1 MIDFHS
7 HIIPGVDD
15 GARDLEESLAMLRS
29 AFLQGVDTV
38 VSTSHFYAAD
48 EYPGEFLTRRNN
60 AVRQLREAM
69 FFSEEVYPNVIA
81 GVEILYF
88 PGISE
93 ADGIDKLRIENSRCI
108 LIEPPM
114 SPWSEDMLDDIQQLG
129 LNFDLIPV
137 IAHVDR
143 YMSVLKDDSLM
154 DRVCRRKMIVQV
166 NGSYFLNPKT
176 QKAAIGNLKAG
187 KIGVIGSDCH
197 NMESRPPNL
206 GYVRKLVRSQNTQ
219 TAFQQ
224 LHRNAAELL
233 TNRRG

>member
-7 HIIPGVDD
+7 HILPGVDD
-15 GARDLEESLAMLRS
+15 GAQNLEESLTMLRE
-29 AFLQGVDTV
+29 AFLQGVDAV
-38 VSTSHFYAAD
+38 VSTSHFYAAE
-48 EYPGEFLTRRNN
+48 EYPGEFLARRNS
-60 AVRQLREAM
+60 ALQQLREAM
-69 FFSEEVYPNVIA
+69 LFSEEVYPNVIA
-81 GVEILYF
+81 GAEILYF

-93 ADGIDKLRIENSRCI
+93 AEGIDRLRIENSRCI

-129 LNFDLIPV
+129 MNFDLIPV
-137 IAHVDR
+137 IAHVNR
-143 YMSVLKDDSLM
+143 YMSVLKDNSLM
-154 DRVCRRKMIVQV
+154 DRIRQRDMIVQV

-206 GYVRKLVRSQNTQ
+206 GLVRRQIIAHGVQ
-219 TAFQQ
+219 KAFQQ
-224 LHRNAAELL
+224 LNRNAADLL
-233 TNRRG
+233 VNRR